1 MTNIRRTSHRTKI
14 GFDATASNSE
24 LGLNLPSIC
33 RTTRRG
39 SYKETIEFDASE
51 HVTADSLLL
60 VSGNP

>member
-1 MTNIRRTSHRTKI
+1 MTNISLTSQRTKI
-14 GFDATASNSE
+14 SFDATASNSE

-39 SYKETIEFDASE
+39 NYQETTEFDVSE
-51 HVTADSLLL
+51 HVTADSLLP